1 MMYSWGYGCGSSG
14 YSDGDGYGCEYG
26 FKKVDDYGKGNKGDG
41 YGVGMDGYDD
51 GSGNGDGY
59 RYGIGIE
66 GDGRGNEYMGDEE
79 EEQLSVIRLLS
90 DDYPD
95 INFYLAQL
103 HLMVQRTTTLKKETK

>member
-1 MMYSWGYGCGSSG
+1 MYSNGYSCGSRG

-26 FKKVDDYGKGNKGDG
+26 FKVDSYRKVNKGDG
-41 YGVGMDGYDD
+41 YGVGIDGYDD

-66 GDGRGNEYMGDEE
+66 GNGRGNEYMEDEE
-79 EEQLSVIRLLS
+79 KEQLSAIRLLA
-90 DDYPD
+90 DAIED

>member
-1 MMYSWGYGCGSSG
+1 MMYSWGYGCGSGDGSG
-14 YSDGDGYGCEYG
+14 YGYGCGSRCGDGDGDGYG
-26 FKKVDDYGKGNKGDG
+26 DGD
-41 YGVGMDGYDD
+41 
-51 GSGNGDGY
+51 GDGY